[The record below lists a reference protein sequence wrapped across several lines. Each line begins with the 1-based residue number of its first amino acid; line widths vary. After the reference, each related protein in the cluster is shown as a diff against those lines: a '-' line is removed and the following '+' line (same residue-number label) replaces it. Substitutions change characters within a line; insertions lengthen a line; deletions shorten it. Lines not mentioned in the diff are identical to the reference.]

1 MDLFEAV
8 KFTKSTQGI
17 VKHKAAEGAFMLDF
31 EYETEEWVNGRPRAR
46 LGGHATRGNAYARV
60 LCPLIYISSKLETTR
75 SLGSCAH
82 STKTTCMDALYHY
95 AMR

>member
-31 EYETEEWVNGRPRAR
+31 EYETEKWANGRLRAR
-46 LGGHATRGNAYARV
+46 LGGHA
-60 LCPLIYISSKLETTR
+60 
-75 SLGSCAH
+75 
-82 STKTTCMDALYHY
+82 M
-95 AMR
+95 